1 MTKLGYLSFS
11 TTQLLLELRSLKCQ
25 YKKKMAWLIGFV
37 ELQRLNIEG
46 KNIKKILS
54 QQENTKNLYFQS
66 LKSW

>member
-1 MTKLGYLSFS
+1 MV
-11 TTQLLLELRSLKCQ
+11 
-25 YKKKMAWLIGFV
+25 WLIDFV
-37 ELQRLNIEG
+37 ELQRLNIQG